1 MMGWGTWL
9 DTSME
14 LLLGSEMPSWELL
27 GAIGLSGSVDALVP
41 LFEDVLTV
49 GEAVDYARVLCDL
62 GRLDA
67 AREVTMAALGSALG
81 MATLAPVHWFTRVL
95 K

>member
-9 DTSME
+9 DTSIE
-14 LLLGSEMPSWELL
+14 LLLCSEMPSWELL
-27 GAIGLSGSVDALVP
+27 TAIGLSGSVDAVVP

-49 GEAVDYARVLCDL
+49 GEAVDYARVLSDL

-67 AREVTMAALGSALG
+67 AREVVTAALTSAMG
-81 MATLAPVHWFTRVL
+81 VAVLAPIHWFRAR
-95 K
+95 